1 MTRLMNSLDTLR
13 LSPRGRQAAPWFAL
27 ALGALMPLGLAPLD
41 WWPVTL
47 IAVGL
52 LAELLRDQAPG
63 RAARLTYAFGF
74 GLWIHGGSWLLV
86 SMHDYGNTSWPLSLL
101 LLGIVAA
108 GMATLFLPVGWL
120 YARLRLQRQ
129 GWLALPALLVLG
141 EWLRSWLLTGFPWLM
156 QGYGFIDTPLAGWA
170 PLAGIYGVSLAAGI
184 TGTALFALLRGGR
197 QALIP
202 ALLTALIW
210 SAGALL
216 APHSWTRVDKSQP
229 FTVSLVQGDIPQ
241 ESKWALEW
249 RDKTVKIYRDLS
261 ASEWGRDLVL
271 WPEAAIPM
279 FAHEA
284 RDVLAE
290 IDNDALKAR
299 SAFVTGIPF
308 ATWNRER
315 TGVLFYNSIA
325 AMGDGFGLYH
335 KQQLV
340 PIGEYI
346 PYEDWLRGT
355 IPFFDLPM
363 SSFTW
368 GPRDQSPL
376 TVKAY
381 AMAPFICYEI
391 AYPALVQRL
400 SKRADFIATIS
411 NDGWFGHSI
420 GPEQHFEMVRMRAR
434 ETGRYVL
441 RATNN
446 GITAIIDDHGRVVAE
461 APRFTRTVLRG
472 EVWPARGQT
481 PWQRHG
487 ETPVLALCALLLLL
501 AWRQG
506 RQQGRLET

>member
-1 MTRLMNSLDTLR
+1 MNRLTSLLARLR
-13 LSPRGRQAAPWFAL
+13 QVPASPWSPL
-27 ALGALMPLGLAPLD
+27 LLGALMPLGLAPLD
-41 WWPVTL
+41 WWPV
-47 IAVGL
+47 AL
-52 LAELLRDQAPG
+52 LALAGLVELLRGQMPR
-63 RAARLTYAFGF
+63 RAARTTYLF
-74 GLWIHGGSWLLV
+74 GLGLWLHGGSWLLV
-86 SMHDYGNTSWPLSLL
+86 SMHDYGNTSWPLSLGL
-101 LLGIVAA
+101 LAFVAA
-108 GMATLFLPVGWL
+108 GIAVLFLPVGWL
-120 YARLRLQRQ
+120 YARLRLQRL

-141 EWLRSWLLTGFPWLM
+141 EWLRSWLFSGFPWLM

-170 PLAGIYGVSLAAGI
+170 PLTGIYGVSLAAGI
-184 TGTALFALLRGGR
+184 SGCALPCLLRGGR
-197 QALIP
+197 QALAP
-202 ALLTALIW
+202 GLSVALIW
-210 SAGALL
+210 TLGLLL
-216 APHSWTRVDKSQP
+216 APLSWTDIDRAQP

-284 RDVLAE
+284 KDVLAAV
-290 IDNDALKAR
+290 DNDALKAR

-315 TGVLFYNSIA
+315 TDVLFYNSIA

-346 PYEDWLRGT
+346 PFEKWLRGA

-363 SSFTW
+363 SSFSW
-368 GPRDQSPL
+368 GPADQPPL

-381 AMAPFICYEI
+381 AMAPFICYEV
-391 AYPALVQRL
+391 AYPSLVQRM
-400 SKRADFIATIS
+400 SRRADFLATIS

-434 ETGRYVL
+434 ETGRYMV

-446 GITAIIDDHGRVVAE
+446 GITAIIDEHGRVVAE
-461 APRFTRTVLRG
+461 APRFQPAVLRG
-472 EVWPARGQT
+472 EIWPARGLT
-481 PWQRHG
+481 PWQRYG
-487 ETPVLALCALLLLL
+487 VTPVLVLCGLILLL

-506 RQQGRLET
+506 RQQERLQR